1 MTKLEQAEI
10 RVLSPEELDSVSGG
24 NVVVDTIVNVAKE
37 ICHAVNPPT
46 VPIDPPSVSQIG
58 HAIGGVLNSIF

>member
-1 MTKLEQAEI
+1 MARIEQPEI
-10 RVLSPEELDSVSGG
+10 RALSLEEIDSVSGG

-46 VPIDPPSVSQIG
+46 EPIDPPSIPQIW
-58 HAIGGVLNSIF
+58 HAIGSLLGSIF